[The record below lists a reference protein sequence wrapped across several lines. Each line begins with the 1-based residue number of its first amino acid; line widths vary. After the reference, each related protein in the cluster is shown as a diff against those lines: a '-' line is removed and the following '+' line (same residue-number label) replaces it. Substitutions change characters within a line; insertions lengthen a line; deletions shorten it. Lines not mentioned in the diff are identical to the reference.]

1 MCSSAEHYALHGGY
15 AMLHAMTQDLRQPIS
30 AAWLADEDALLEELI
45 QKAQLTPAE
54 HSATAFLAR
63 ELITQLRS
71 ARHRRTG
78 VDAFTQEY
86 ALSSEEGVV
95 LMCLAESLLRVPDAE
110 TQDRLIRDKISGR
123 AWDRHLG
130 QSDSTFVNASTWALM
145 LTGEVVSAAESSRWD
160 FGAIW
165 RRVVARMGEPM
176 IRQAV
181 IAAVRLLGRHFVL
194 GRTIEEAIAEARR
207 STQSGYRFSFDML
220 GEAAVTRAD
229 AARYLERYRAAVRA
243 VAASWPSRSGSVLE
257 RPGISVK
264 LTAVHPRFEYTRH
277 RRVMFEL
284 IPALATLCHEA
295 REAHLAVTLDAEES
309 ERLDLTLDVFETLGE
324 EKTLRG
330 WDGLGIAVQAYQKR
344 ALPVIAWLAELAQK
358 QRRIIPV
365 RLVKGAYWD
374 SEIKHGQELGL
385 SDYPVFTRKLATDTS
400 YIACTRALIAAHPRL
415 FPQFA
420 THNAQT
426 LAAVQAIAHSSRAFE
441 FQRLHGMG
449 EALYEFYEDFTRS
462 RRPGTPVRIYA
473 PVGSHEDLLAY
484 LIRRLLENGA
494 NTSFVHR
501 LANENSPVDRLI
513 ADPVDRLKAMHP
525 KRNPNIPRPEE
536 IWPDRRG
543 AAGVLLA
550 DPVAANRLI
559 SKMRNALE
567 AGPISAAPVIGGSQR
582 VRESHDCL
590 DPADRRRRIGSSADA
605 GEDDVKDALALAAT
619 AYKGWDEQG
628 GAGRAEILDRAADL
642 FAQNRPLLLALL
654 VREAGRTVQNA
665 INEWRETVDF
675 LRYYA
680 QQARQLFAAPEPLP
694 GVTGERNQLA
704 LHGRGVFAC
713 IAPWNF
719 PLSIFTGQ
727 IAGALA
733 AGNAVLAK
741 PAEQT
746 PLIAASAVRLL
757 HEAGVPGDVLH
768 FLPGDGAR
776 IGKALL
782 PDLRLDGV
790 VFTGSTETAGII
802 NRLLAAREG
811 PIPVLIAETGGQNAM
826 IVDSTALPEQVAR
839 DVLVSAFDS
848 AGQRCSS
855 LRVLFLQEDV
865 ADRMLDKILGATDEL
880 QLGDPLE
887 LTTDIGPVIDEDARS
902 RLADH
907 AERMQ
912 REATLL
918 KRLDVD
924 PGLSSGVF
932 FPPHIFAI
940 PSMAVLT
947 REVFGPI
954 LHVVRFQAGRLD
966 EVCEQ
971 INAANYGLT
980 LSIHSRIDA
989 TADFVRERVRAGNIY
1004 VNRNQIGAMV
1014 GAQPF
1019 GGERLSGT
1027 GPKAGG
1033 PHYLPRFAVE
1043 RTYTVNTAATGGD
1056 TTLLSLEESELAS
1069 DEEREA
1075 RSEKFT

>member
-1 MCSSAEHYALHGGY
+1 
-15 AMLHAMTQDLRQPIS
+15 MLVAMTQDLRRAIS
-30 AAWLADEDALLEELI
+30 AAWLTDEDALLEELI

-54 HSATAFLAR
+54 HSATSFLAR

-123 AWDRHLG
+123 DWDRHLG

-145 LTGEVVSAAESSRWD
+145 LTGEVVAAAESARWD
-160 FGAIW
+160 FDAIW
-165 RRVVARMGEPM
+165 RRVIGRLGEPV

-194 GRTIEEAIAEARR
+194 GRTIEEAIAEARPWTR
-207 STQSGYRFSFDML
+207 NGYRFSFDML
-220 GEAAVTRAD
+220 GEAAVARAE

-243 VAASWPSRSGSVLE
+243 IAANWPSRAGSVLE

-264 LTAVHPRFEYTRH
+264 LTALHPRFEYTRR

-284 IPALATLCHEA
+284 MPGLIALCQEA
-295 REAHLAVTLDAEES
+295 RDAHLAVTLDAEES
-309 ERLDLTLDVFETLGE
+309 ERLDLTLDIFGALGE

-344 ALPVIAWLAELAQK
+344 ALPEIAWLTELAQE
-358 QRRIIPV
+358 QRRTIPV

-374 SEIKHGQELGL
+374 SEIKRGQELGL
-385 SDYPVFTRKLATDTS
+385 LDYPVFTRKAGTDTS
-400 YIACTRALIAAHPRL
+400 YIACIRALISAHPRL

-420 THNAQT
+420 THNAHT
-426 LAAVQAIAHSSRAFE
+426 LAAVQAIAHTNREFE

-449 EALYEFYEDFTRS
+449 EALYEFYDDFTHPRRS
-462 RRPGTPVRIYA
+462 GAPVRIYA

-501 LANENSPVDRLI
+501 LANEKSPIDRLI
-513 ADPVDRLKAMHP
+513 ADPVARLMSINP
-525 KRNPNIPRPEE
+525 KRNPNIPRPGE
-536 IWPDRRG
+536 IWPGRRG
-543 AAGVLLA
+543 APGLLLA
-550 DPVAANRLI
+550 DPVAADRLI
-559 SKMRNALE
+559 SRMRSTLE
-567 AGPISAAPVIGGSQR
+567 NEQFSATPIIGGAER
-582 VRESHDCL
+582 AREYRDCL
-590 DPADRRRRIGSSADA
+590 DPADRRRRIGSAADA
-605 GEDDVKDALALAAT
+605 TEEDVRDALALAA
-619 AYKGWDEQG
+619 AAHEEWDEQG
-628 GAGRAEILDRAADL
+628 GVQRAEILERTADL
-642 FAQNRPLLLALL
+642 FEQNRPRLLALI
-654 VREAGRTVQNA
+654 VREAGRTVQDA
-665 INEWRETVDF
+665 LNEWRETLDF

-680 QQARQLFAAPEPLP
+680 QQARQLFGAPAPLP

-719 PLSIFTGQ
+719 PLSIFASQ

-746 PLIAASAVRLL
+746 PLIGAAAVRLL
-757 HEAGVPGDVLH
+757 HQAGVPGNVLH
-768 FLPGDGAR
+768 LLPGDGAR
-776 IGKALL
+776 IGEALL
-782 PDLRLDGV
+782 PDPRLDGV
-790 VFTGSTETAGII
+790 VFTGSTETAAII
-802 NRLLAAREG
+802 NRTLAARDG

-848 AGQRCSS
+848 AGQRCSA

-865 ADRMLDKILGATDEL
+865 ADRMLDQILGATDEL
-880 QLGDPLE
+880 QMGDPLE
-887 LTTDIGPVIDEDARS
+887 LTTDIGPVIDEEARA

-907 AERMQ
+907 AERME

-918 KRLDVD
+918 KRLDLD
-924 PGLSSGVF
+924 PGLSSGVY

-940 PSMAVLT
+940 DNMSALK

-966 EVCEQ
+966 AVCGQ

-989 TADFVRERVRAGNIY
+989 TADFVRARVRAGNIY
-1004 VNRNQIGAMV
+1004 VNRNQIGAVV

-1033 PHYLPRFAVE
+1033 PHYLPRLAVE
-1043 RTYTVNTAATGGD
+1043 RTYTVNIAATGGD
-1056 TTLLSLEESELAS
+1056 TALLSLE
-1069 DEEREA
+1069 DG
-1075 RSEKFT
+1075 